1 MIKHHQKNCLPC
13 HKMCRMNH
21 TTVACV
27 FSYAMHTLWLDCQK
41 CDVLSLVTD
50 FLPEILTTFGK
61 YFKKKILSS
70 FTTYFLFVRHTK
82 ETVLNFSS

>member
-61 YFKKKILSS
+61 YFKKKNTFQFYNIFFICKAYKRNSS
-70 FTTYFLFVRHTK
+70 KF
-82 ETVLNFSS
+82 